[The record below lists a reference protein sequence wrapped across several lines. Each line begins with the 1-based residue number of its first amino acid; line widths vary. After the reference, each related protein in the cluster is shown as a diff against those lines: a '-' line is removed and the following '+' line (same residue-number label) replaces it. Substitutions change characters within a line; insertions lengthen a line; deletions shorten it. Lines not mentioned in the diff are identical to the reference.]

1 MAVNNLAF
9 LYPGQGSQ
17 RAGMLAA
24 LPPTAATRSV
34 LDEAADVLG
43 DIAGLDDA
51 DALVSTRNA
60 QLALLICGVAA
71 TRTLDD
77 VYGVRPGVTAGH
89 SAGAFAAAVSAGV
102 LTFRDALEA
111 VEVRAQA
118 MEAACA
124 PGEWGMAAVTG
135 MGRRAATAL
144 VDELAGELAGPAVW
158 IANINAA
165 DQVVL
170 GGTIDGLRQA
180 RGAARRAGA
189 RRFEVLDMAV
199 ASHGPVQAHTATVI
213 AEHLASVPR
222 RHQSAAYLTNVGAR
236 RIVDDADA
244 VLADLAESVAKP
256 VQWYDIA
263 QVLPELGVR
272 RAVEM
277 PPGHVLTSLLTA
289 VPVAATSVDVAGY
302 AAISA

>member
-1 MAVNNLAF
+1 MAVNRPAF

-17 RAGMLAA
+17 RAGMIAA
-24 LPPTAATRSV
+24 LPPTSATRRV
-34 LDEAADVLG
+34 LDEAS
-43 DIAGLDDA
+43 
-51 DALVSTRNA
+51 DALGGLGYLDTADGLASTRNA

-71 TRTLDD
+71 TRTLDE
-77 VYGVRPGVTAGH
+77 VYGVPPGVTAGH
-89 SAGAFAAAVSAGV
+89 SAGAFAAAVAAGV
-102 LTFRDALEA
+102 LTFHEALDA
-111 VEVRAQA
+111 VGVRAAA

-135 MGRRAATAL
+135 MGQRAAGAL
-144 VDELAGELAGPAVW
+144 VAEARATVW

-170 GGTIDGLRQA
+170 GGTVDGLRDA
-180 RGAARRAGA
+180 RAAARRMGA
-189 RRFEVLDMAV
+189 RRFEMLDVAV
-199 ASHGPVQAHTATVI
+199 ASHGPVQARTATVI
-213 AEHLASVPR
+213 AERLAAVPR

-244 VLADLAESVAKP
+244 VLRDLAESVAKP

-263 QVLPELGVR
+263 QVLPELGVQR
-272 RAVEM
+272 TVEM
-277 PPGHVLTSLLTA
+277 PPGHVLTSLLAA
-289 VPVAATSVDVAGY
+289 VPVTATSVDDVGY

>member
-1 MAVNNLAF
+1 MAVNGLAF

-24 LPPTAATRSV
+24 LPPTAATQSV

-43 DIAGLDDA
+43 GIAGLDSA
-51 DALVSTRNA
+51 DALASTRNA

-71 TRTLDD
+71 TRTLDE

-102 LTFRDALEA
+102 LTFREAVDA
-111 VEVRAQA
+111 VEVRAHA

-144 VDELAGELAGPAVW
+144 IDELVDDATVW

-170 GGTIDGLRQA
+170 GGTIDGLRKA

-189 RRFEVLDMAV
+189 RRFEMLDMAV

-213 AEHLASVPR
+213 AERLASVPR

-244 VLADLAESVAKP
+244 VLADLAASVAKP

-272 RAVEM
+272 HAVEM
-277 PPGHVLTSLLTA
+277 PPGHVLTSLLA
-289 VPVAATSVDVAGY
+289 AAPVTATSVDDAGY